1 MRTSVVLQRA
11 VAVVWE
17 RNTYGPVPG
26 AYFAWR
32 PNRRARCDCKLPLP
46 QKAMAS
52 QSAKV
57 SKSRPN

>member
-17 RNTYGPVPG
+17 RTKYDLVPG

-32 PNRRARCDCKLPLP
+32 SNRRARCDCKLPLP

>member
-11 VAVVWE
+11 VTVVWE
-17 RNTYGPVPG
+17 RNKYGPIPG

-32 PNRRARCDCKLPLP
+32 PNRRAKCDCKLPLP

-57 SKSRPN
+57 SKSSPN